1 MNFLIMGTKQTN
13 CTVQSLR
20 NGIMDGVSNPATQVG
35 VITTEI
41 VKLFIRRY
49 TSLPKDVTHRYLKA

>member
-1 MNFLIMGTKQTN
+1 
-13 CTVQSLR
+13 
-20 NGIMDGVSNPATQVG
+20 MDGVLNPATQVG